1 MCCFMNTNSFRKL
14 NNSNLMYDFKVIAS
28 FRTNDIQANMII
40 AFVIF
45 GIHDGERHFR
55 LSRNSIIP
63 RNGK

>member
-14 NNSNLMYDFKVIAS
+14 NNSNLMYDFKVIHD
-28 FRTNDIQANMII
+28 NDIQANMII

-45 GIHDGERHFR
+45 GIHHGERHFR
-55 LSRNSIIP
+55 RSWNSIIP